1 MELSNIDDGNLAETS
16 KTFTK
21 IFNLS
26 NRKLN
31 DIEKGVLMMGLK
43 FTPTPEKNNSCEL
56 DDDVNAFIRKIRLCE
71 YFDGEENNDVSL
83 VRNKSNF
90 TPPSG
95 RNEILDTSL
104 RPQKHGVQLSLRR
117 TKKLNITLL

>member
-1 MELSNIDDGNLAETS
+1 MELSNIDDGNLAETG

-83 VRNKSNF
+83 VRNK
-90 TPPSG
+90 
-95 RNEILDTSL
+95 
-104 RPQKHGVQLSLRR
+104 
-117 TKKLNITLL
+117 